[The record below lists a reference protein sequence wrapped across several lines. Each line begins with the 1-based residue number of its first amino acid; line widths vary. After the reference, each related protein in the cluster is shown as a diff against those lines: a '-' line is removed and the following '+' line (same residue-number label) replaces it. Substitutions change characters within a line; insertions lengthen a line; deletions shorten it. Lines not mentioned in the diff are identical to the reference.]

1 MTKTVLKA
9 AASILAAMTC
19 LGLSVDVSLAQADDI
34 ECTSGAGFC
43 VVNSTGLPLRL
54 LAKPQSNIY
63 ADMDETSSIVEAN
76 VPAFSVLIAFETV
89 DVNYDANNF
98 ATEGWFKVGT
108 NTTDVLGY
116 MMAKDVVEWKQA
128 LALAYTNPGAGTGR
142 NPVLMFGDKDSLE
155 ATIKDIDEQAIDP
168 AAMYQEIYAGNTPEG
183 IVSREPDAYVDINDT
198 FYLLPILAT
207 EDLSAYRADGGDMM
221 GLQVAAVTQAARGSG
236 TDACDLQSSEAT
248 ECLDAL
254 AGEGAGDLRLD
265 VVFVIDMT
273 SSMQPHIE
281 AVTEAVRE
289 ASQTLFKYLPDETRL
304 KFGLVGYRDSIAVTP
319 DLEFVSKNFTPDL
332 ITGPE
337 FAAMVTGEAV
347 RASATGS
354 DDWAEEVFAGML
366 EGLNSNWSPNAARVI
381 VLVGDASSH
390 GLEHPSNTTQMT
402 EVALRQLADENS
414 VYIAA
419 IYIGEGE
426 SADASLARP
435 QFEAVSMNS
444 NGESAFAIVTGA
456 GAAEELMAELK
467 RATDGIIQAIGKGDI
482 NAINSGTL
490 GGAGTGAGAAMAG
503 AVRAAF
509 VDYIGQDAQPPTNL
523 VAWVSDQ
530 DLADTSTKALEVKV
544 VLRKSDLQEL
554 MQLLD
559 SLMKAYRGGNQT
571 TGGFFG
577 GLQGGSAATSFD
589 LGIAETEQFIN
600 TDIVPKWIKALPYKS
615 EVLNYSIEAFRNF
628 SPDDKTRFETRIET
642 LINLY
647 DDILNRNDAWVA
659 LNDKGSVDD
668 EINMLDL
675 SNLP

>member
-1 MTKTVLKA
+1 M
-9 AASILAAMTC
+9 LAAIVF
-19 LGLSVDVSLAQADDI
+19 LGLDVDLAVAQADDI
-34 ECTSGAGFC
+34 DCTGGAGFC

-63 ADMDETSSIVEAN
+63 AEMDETSSIVEAN

-89 DVNYDANNF
+89 DVNYDADNF

-116 MMAKDVVEWKQA
+116 MMAQDVVEWKQA
-128 LALAYTNPGAGTGR
+128 LALAYTNPGAGSGR
-142 NPVLMFGDKDSLE
+142 RPVLMFGDKDNLE
-155 ATIKDIDEQAIDP
+155 TTIKDIDEKAIDP
-168 AAMYQEIYAGNTPEG
+168 VAMYEEIYAGNTPDG

-207 EDLSAYRADGGDMM
+207 EDLSAYRADGGDML
-221 GLQVAAVTQAARGSG
+221 GLQVAAVTQAARGTG
-236 TDACDLQSSEAT
+236 GDACDLQSTEAT
-248 ECLDAL
+248 ECLQEM
-254 AGEGAGDLRLD
+254 AGEGASDLRLD

-281 AVTEAVRE
+281 AVTSAVRE
-289 ASQTLFKYLPDETRL
+289 ASQALTRYLPDETRL
-304 KFGLVGYRDSIAVTP
+304 KFGLVGYRDSISVTP

-332 ITGPE
+332 VTGSE
-337 FAAMVTGEAV
+337 FADMVTGEAV
-347 RASATGS
+347 HASATGS
-354 DDWAEEVFAGML
+354 DDWAEEVFAGVL
-366 EGLNSNWSPNAARVI
+366 EGLNSNWSPDAPRVI
-381 VLVGDASSH
+381 ILVGDASSH
-390 GLEHPSNTTQMT
+390 GLEHASNTTQMT

-435 QFEAVSMNS
+435 QFEALSMNS
-444 NGESAFAIVTGA
+444 DGKSAFSIVAGG
-456 GAAEELMAELK
+456 GAADELEAELK
-467 RATDGIIQAIGKGDI
+467 HVTDGIIQVIGKGDI
-482 NAINSGTL
+482 NAINTGSL
-490 GGAGTGAGAAMAG
+490 SGAGTGAGAAVAS

-509 VDYIGQDAQPPTNL
+509 VDYIGQDAQPPTNV

-571 TGGFFG
+571 TGGFYA
-577 GLQGGSAATSFD
+577 GLQGGSAASSLD
-589 LGIAETEQFIN
+589 LGIAETEQFMN

-615 EVLNYSIEAFRNF
+615 EVLNLSLEAFRNF